1 MLLLGVMNKLR
12 RFRYLIFF
20 LVVGILLTPW
30 AISLYKDEVRQAN
43 ILRTATKTVPIW
55 EKIDLSQSEARAI
68 KTRRHKVWDQPQ
80 KVIAGSDVWLFKEVV
95 IKKIDEKTT
104 ETKVQPEL
112 FQNNERV
119 LELKDFWIESAVLF
133 PCFDNVACLL
143 WIEKSIN
150 RKTLFG
156 KSPLGSILGFF
167 YQISYTPFEEKI
179 LFKNTKY
186 LMGWSPK
193 SGLMNLEI
201 PCDNKKIDL
210 VDFHEDKVIVICQS
224 EELYITNY
232 FGK

>member
-1 MLLLGVMNKLR
+1 MLLLDVMNKLR

-68 KTRRHKVWDQPQ
+68 KTWRSKVWDQPQ

-143 WIEKSIN
+143 WIEQSID
-150 RKTLFG
+150 RETFLK
-156 KSPLGSILGFF
+156 KSPIGAVLNLFYEISGGVDFQEIL
-167 YQISYTPFEEKI
+167 YKDTR
-179 LFKNTKY
+179 Y
-186 LMGWSPK
+186 LMGWSSK
-193 SGLMNLEI
+193 LGLMNLEI

-210 VDFHEDKVIVICQS
+210 VDFYEDKVIVICQS
-224 EELYITNY
+224 EELYITSY